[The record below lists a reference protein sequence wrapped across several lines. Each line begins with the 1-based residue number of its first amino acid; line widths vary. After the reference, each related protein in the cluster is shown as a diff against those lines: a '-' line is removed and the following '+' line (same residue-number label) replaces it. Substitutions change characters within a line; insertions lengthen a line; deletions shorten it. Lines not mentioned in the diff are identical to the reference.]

1 MSKKILIMGV
11 GNILLGDEGVGP
23 ASIGWLQKNQWPET
37 VDLLDGGT
45 GGFHLLSLFQDYS
58 TIILID
64 AALDHSEEG
73 TVRLIEPH
81 YASDFPPT
89 LSAHDI
95 GLKDL
100 IESATLINA
109 HPKIYLVTVSI
120 DPNQDL
126 VMQLSPAIAASLPE
140 IEKQVRIAL
149 EQSLLMH

>member
-1 MSKKILIMGV
+1 L
-11 GNILLGDEGVGP
+11 
-23 ASIGWLQKNQWPET
+23 
-37 VDLLDGGT
+37 
-45 GGFHLLSLFQDYS
+45 
-58 TIILID
+58 
-64 AALDHSEEG
+64 EEG
-73 TVRLIEPH
+73 AVRLIEPH

-126 VMQLSPAIAASLPE
+126 EMRLSPAIAASLPE

-149 EQSLLMH
+149 EQSLMMH